1 MSELML
7 LDKEYKNWIHELG
20 ERYRKSQIKAAIRVN
35 NEMLFFYWSIGKDI
49 TDKRASSKWG
59 KF

>member
-7 LDKEYKNWIHELG
+7 LDKEYKNWIYELG

-35 NEMLFFYWSIGKDI
+35 NEMLFFIGQ
-49 TDKRASSKWG
+49 
-59 KF
+59 